1 MLPSGRRGPAFTL
14 LFSEDL
20 LTHPPV
26 HHNAPPGLRAWL
38 DSVDASREPSVREVT
53 IDGVRCII
61 KRRRAGIDRSVSYAL
76 RYARALFLAMS
87 CKVFLGE
94 FPRPSV
100 LLRNG
105 LAHEGQRL
113 AQLLKAGCR
122 VPEVW
127 WQEQG
132 LLVLEFVGHD
142 LAYLIRKEDTTS
154 RLWLTRAAAA
164 DLAAFHARGMWHGGA
179 QIRNVT
185 LNEGEIWRIDFEEN
199 IGATLSRPLAQAYD
213 LFQMLA
219 SLVSLRKLPD
229 ADARALGKLAL
240 DVYLE
245 CNPDPE
251 VKARLTRL
259 ARVLCA
265 VATPLRPLL
274 RRLPSRDVQGFFR
287 VADILQPL
295 LLKS

>member
-1 MLPSGRRGPAFTL
+1 ML
-14 LFSEDL
+14 LFAEDL

-26 HHNAPPGLRAWL
+26 HQNAPPGLRAWL
-38 DSVDASREPSVREVT
+38 DNVDASREPSVRDVT

-61 KRRRAGIDRSVSYAL
+61 KRRRPGIGRGVSYAL
-76 RYARALFLAMS
+76 RYTRALFLGMG

-94 FPRPSV
+94 FPRPGV

-105 LAHEGQRL
+105 LAHEGRRL
-113 AQLLKAGCR
+113 RQLLEAGCR

-132 LLVLEFVGHD
+132 LLVLEFVGDD
-142 LAYLIRKEDTTS
+142 LAYLIRKEDSTS
-154 RLWLTRAAAA
+154 RLWLTRAAAT

-185 LNEGEIWRIDFEEN
+185 LRDGEMWRIDFEEN

-229 ADARALGKLAL
+229 GDARTLGKLAL

-259 ARVLCA
+259 TRVLCGI
-265 VATPLRPLL
+265 ATPLRPVLS
-274 RRLPSRDVQGFFR
+274 RFPSRDVQGFFR

>member
-1 MLPSGRRGPAFTL
+1 MTQ
-14 LFSEDL
+14 
-20 LTHPPV
+20 PPV
-26 HHNAPPGLRAWL
+26 HRNAPPGLRAWL
-38 DSVDASREPSVREVT
+38 DSVDAQREPSVRDVR
-53 IDGVRCII
+53 IDGVRCIV
-61 KRRRAGIDRSVSYAL
+61 KRRRPGFGRGVSYAL
-76 RYARALFLAMS
+76 RYVRALFLGVG

-94 FPRPSV
+94 FPRPGV

-105 LAHEGQRL
+105 LTHEAQRL
-113 AQLLKAGCR
+113 STLLEAGCR

-132 LLVLEFVGHD
+132 LLVLEYVGDD
-142 LAYLIRKEDTTS
+142 LADLIRKEDATS
-154 RLWLTRAAAA
+154 QLWLTRAAAA

-185 LNEGEIWRIDFEEN
+185 LRDGELWRIDFEEN

-213 LFQMLA
+213 LFQMLS

-229 ADARALGKLAL
+229 DVAVTLGTLAL

-245 CNPDPE
+245 SNPDTA
-251 VKARLTRL
+251 VRASMKRL
-259 ARVLCA
+259 ARVLCG
-265 VATPLRPLL
+265 VAAPLRPLL
-274 RRLPSRDVQGFFR
+274 RRLPSRDIQGFFR

-295 LLKS
+295 LLKP